1 LRERKD
7 ILGELGKIGRTE
19 LELAKDEAAQLRDD
33 RLAQIA
39 LQVEDILERD
49 RLIIAAKQDFDNKI
63 KEIDEAEALRVKEA
77 ADKKAADEKK
87 AADDAVE
94 IAKKEA
100 QAKVDAI
107 DFYLNAAM
115 SVSNLIG
122 RETAA
127 SKAFA
132 VATTLASTYV
142 SAQRAYES
150 QVSLPTPDA
159 PIRATISA
167 GIAVAQGLAN
177 VKQILAV
184 KVAGQGGG
192 SGGNTA
198 TATATQQPAFNLVGR
213 SNVNQLRTGL
223 DQQDTPPVRAFVVG
237 QDVTSQQ
244 AADRNTRSQA
254 AFG

>member
-63 KEIDEAEALRVKEA
+63 KAIDEAEALRVKEA
-77 ADKKAADEKK
+77 AAVKKAADKKAAQDLIDIENLKTNAKFEALRNLNSIAQSAEALAGKSTVAGK
-87 AADDAVE
+87 A
-94 IAKKEA
+94 
-100 QAKVDAI
+100 
-107 DFYLNAAM
+107 L
-115 SVSNLIG
+115 
-122 RETAA
+122 
-127 SKAFA
+127 A
-132 VATTLASTYV
+132 VATTLANTYQ
-142 SAQRAYES
+142 SAQAAFAS
-150 QVSLPTPDA
+150 QVIPGDPSSPLRGA
-159 PIRATISA
+159 IAA
-167 GIAVAQGLAN
+167 AAAVASGLVN

-198 TATATQQPAFNLVGR
+198 TAPATQQPAFNLVGR

-244 AADRNTRSQA
+244 AADRSTRSQA